1 MALGAAGAAPAVL
14 GANGEMP
21 LIPLESAL
29 VLSGG
34 GAHGAY
40 EAGAI
45 GCWAAAR
52 GIADGVPLAP
62 YQMVFG
68 TSIGALNGWMVATGQ
83 FTRLR
88 ELWYGVSAAKLLR
101 LKPQFAASADP
112 NSGALDQ
119 LAAKLRM
126 ASLATD
132 QVAMYDSQPV
142 FDFISRQID
151 PARPLVIPFVWA
163 VTNLTAQR
171 TEFFYRR
178 AADTPA
184 QFHDAIVRVIQAIM
198 GPQTVVREASLDLLH
213 KQLFASAAIP
223 IVWDPVP
230 LPGPDGS
237 TCEYCDGGVASN
249 SSVRIS
255 HAVSRAVDVI
265 LVDPPFEPVRTYD
278 NAIAITFG
286 LIATMRRKILEI
298 DMRTAHFQSLTKRAF
313 ARLPNADAAITA
325 EGDPQFAAYMQSVP
339 ATTLSY
345 LRPKDK
351 LPISSEDFDDEEG
364 IGKIYRLGWNDAIA
378 GLTPYDWKTFD

>member
-1 MALGAAGAAPAVL
+1 MVLGMAGTAPL
-14 GANGEMP
+14 LIGANGMA
-21 LIPLESAL
+21 LMPLESTL

-45 GCWAAAR
+45 GCWVATR
-52 GIADGVPLAP
+52 GIADGAPLAP

-83 FTRLR
+83 YTRLR

-112 NSGALDQ
+112 HSGVLDQ
-119 LAAKLRM
+119 LAAKVRM
-126 ASLATD
+126 ASLTTD

-142 FDFISRQID
+142 LDFISGQVD
-151 PARPLVIPFVWA
+151 PERPLVIPFVWA

-178 AADTPA
+178 AKDTPA

-198 GPQTVVREASLDLLH
+198 GPQTVVREASLDLFH

-230 LPGPDGS
+230 LPGPDGNL
-237 TCEYCDGGVASN
+237 CEYCDGGVASN

-255 HAVSRAVDVI
+255 HSVARAIDVI

-278 NAIAITFG
+278 NAIAIMFG

-298 DMRTAHFQSLTKRAF
+298 DMRTAHFQSLTKSAF
-313 ARLPNADAAITA
+313 AQLPNADAAIAA

-339 ATTLSY
+339 ATRISY

-351 LPISSEDFDDEEG
+351 LPISSEDFNDEEG
-364 IGKIYRLGWNDAIA
+364 IGKTYRLGWNDAIVR
-378 GLTPYDWKTFD
+378 LTPYDWKTFD

>member
-1 MALGAAGAAPAVL
+1 MALGVAGAAPLML
-14 GANGEMP
+14 GVDGEMP
-21 LIPLESAL
+21 LQGAL

-45 GCWAAAR
+45 GCWVAAR
-52 GIADGVPLAP
+52 GIADGVALAP

-83 FTRLR
+83 YTRLR
-88 ELWYGVSAAKLLR
+88 ELWYGVSAAKLMR

-112 NSGALDQ
+112 NSGALNQ

-126 ASLATD
+126 ASLTTD
-132 QVAMYDSQPV
+132 QTAMYDSQPV
-142 FDFISRQID
+142 LDFISRQID
-151 PARPLVIPFVWA
+151 PERPLVVPFVWA
-163 VTNLTAQR
+163 VTNLTEQR

-178 AADTPA
+178 AHDTPA
-184 QFHDAIVRVIQAIM
+184 QFRDAIIRVIQAIM
-198 GPQTVVREASLDLLH
+198 GPQTVVREASLDLFH

-237 TCEYCDGGVASN
+237 TCDYCDGGVASN

-265 LVDPPFEPVRTYD
+265 LVDPPFEPVRTYA
-278 NAIAITFG
+278 NAIAVALG
-286 LIATMRRKILEI
+286 MVATMRRKILEI

-313 ARLPNADAAITA
+313 ARLPNADAAIAA
-325 EGDPQFAAYMQSVP
+325 EGDPQYAAYMQSVP

-351 LPISSEDFDDEEG
+351 LPIGTEDFDDEEG
-364 IGKIYRLGWNDAIA
+364 IGKTYRLGWNDATA
-378 GLTPYDWKTFD
+378 GLRSYDWKTFD

>member
-1 MALGAAGAAPAVL
+1 MALGAAGATPVLL

-21 LIPLESAL
+21 PIPLERAL

-45 GCWAAAR
+45 GCWVAAR
-52 GIADGVPLAP
+52 GAADGAPLVP

-83 FTRLR
+83 YTRLR
-88 ELWYGVSAAKLLR
+88 ELWYGISAAKLLR
-101 LKPQFAASADP
+101 FKPQFAASADP
-112 NSGALDQ
+112 RSGALDQ
-119 LAAKLRM
+119 LAAKVRM
-126 ASLATD
+126 ASLTTD
-132 QVAMYDSQPV
+132 QTAMYDSQPV
-142 FDFISRQID
+142 FDFLSREID
-151 PARPLVIPFVWA
+151 PERPLVIPFVWA
-163 VTNLTAQR
+163 VTNLTEQH

-178 AADTPA
+178 ATDTPA
-184 QFHDAIVRVIQAIM
+184 QFHDAIVGVIRAIM
-198 GPQTVVREASLDLLH
+198 GPQTVVREASLDLFH

-237 TCEYCDGGVASN
+237 MCEYCDGGVASN

-255 HAVSRAVDVI
+255 HAVARAVDVI
-265 LVDPPFEPVRTYD
+265 LVDPPFEPVRTYA

-286 LIATMRRKILEI
+286 LVATMRRKILDI

-313 ARLPNADAAITA
+313 ARLPNADAAIAA
-325 EGDPQFAAYMQSVP
+325 EGDPQFATYMQTVP

-364 IGKIYRLGWNDAIA
+364 IGKTYRLGWNDAIA
-378 GLTPYDWKTFD
+378 GVTPYDWKTFA